1 MDILSHLRW
10 HLTAPSTSAPSCI
23 YCDLRQATQESP
35 KRELL
40 AELSLPANAGR
51 AFGALT
57 GDRNPIHMHA
67 LTSQLFGFKKPIA
80 HAMYIVSRLEA
91 ELAKKGKCFSPPV
104 GMHVL
109 LLLPAFAIKSHHP

>member
-1 MDILSHLRW
+1 ML
-10 HLTAPSTSAPSCI
+10 P
-23 YCDLRQATQESP
+23 QAIDTP

-40 AELSLPANAGR
+40 AELVLPANAGR

-80 HAMYIVSRLEA
+80 HAMYIVSKLEA
-91 ELAKKGKCFSPPV
+91 ELAKKGEDSGLLSASV
-104 GMHVL
+104 GVHG
-109 LLLPAFAIKSHHP
+109 AFVHDVSG